1 MKLEDLEAV
10 VNLSLILKKQIDDLT
25 NENADLKRQGAAVL
39 AQLDELR
46 KETRDAKVKA

>member
-25 NENADLKRQGAAVL
+25 SENASLKAEVTR
-39 AQLDELR
+39 LR
-46 KETRDAKVKA
+46 EQIGKEKDAKVKA